1 MGSATTVATE
11 AKRAAVTAK
20 NFIVVVV
27 GFVGR
32 EERRVEELV
41 ADGD

>member
-11 AKRAAVTAK
+11 AKRAAATAK

-32 EERRVEELV
+32 GGEKSRGVV